1 MLPEKTDKGFSQGEL
16 FRSRLEQI
24 LNPSHPLINLTESI
38 DWSVFEQSLGPL
50 YIEEVGRPGLAI
62 RLMVGLHY
70 LKYLFNESDESVV
83 ARFVENPYWQYF
95 CGNEYFEHGM
105 PCHPTSLVKWRRRVG
120 AEGIEQLLKETISTG
135 KREGQI
141 TDKELSN
148 VNADTTVQEKAIA
161 FPTDARLYDKA
172 RTALVREAEKENIKL
187 RQSYKRIGKR
197 TLREQ
202 GALAAA
208 RQYKKAK
215 KATKKLKIY
224 LGRVIRDLERKCGN
238 PSERLAELL
247 EIAKRIERQQRAD
260 HHKIYSVHSPEVE
273 CIGKGKAHKKYEF
286 GCKVGVVTT
295 SNNNWVVGIDA
306 FAGNPYD
313 GATLIPA
320 INQMEKLTAKKPGR
334 VFVDRGYR
342 GDNYHPANVEVY
354 LSGRRGLDPILKKL
368 LRNRSA
374 IEPSIG
380 HLKHDNRM
388 GRNYLRGT
396 EGDRINA
403 MLSGCGWNLR
413 KLLRIFF
420 LSILARV
427 ILINFQWQKLT
438 RFYQQFY
445 NPEIAI

>member
-1 MLPEKTDKGFSQGEL
+1 MLPEKTDKGFSEGEL

-24 LNPSHPLINLTESI
+24 LNPSHPLIKLTESI
-38 DWSVFEQSLGPL
+38 DWSAFEESFEPL
-50 YIEEVGRPGLAI
+50 YIEEVGRPGLSI

-70 LKYLFNESDESVV
+70 LKYLFDESDESVV

-95 CGNEYFEHGM
+95 CGNEYFEHEL

-120 AEGIEQLLKETISTG
+120 AEGIEQLLKETISTA
-135 KREGQI
+135 KRGGQI

-172 RTALVREAEKENIKL
+172 RAALVREAEKEKIKL
-187 RQSYKRIGKR
+187 RQNYKRIGKK

-224 LGRVIRDLERKCGN
+224 LGRVIRDIERKCGN
-238 PSERLAELL
+238 PSARLVELL
-247 EIAKRIERQQRAD
+247 EIAKRIWQQQRTD

-306 FAGNPYD
+306 IAGNPYD
-313 GATLIPA
+313 GATVIGA
-320 INQMEKLTAKKPGR
+320 INQMEKLTAKKPER
-334 VFVDRGYR
+334 VFADRGYR
-342 GDNYHPANVEVY
+342 GDNHHPANVEVY
-354 LSGRRGLDPILKKL
+354 LSGTRGLDPILKKF

-420 LSILARV
+420 LSILVRL

-438 RFYQQFY
+438 RFYQRFY

>member
-1 MLPEKTDKGFSQGEL
+1 
-16 FRSRLEQI
+16 
-24 LNPSHPLINLTESI
+24 
-38 DWSVFEQSLGPL
+38 
-50 YIEEVGRPGLAI
+50 
-62 RLMVGLHY
+62 
-70 LKYLFNESDESVV
+70 
-83 ARFVENPYWQYF
+83 
-95 CGNEYFEHGM
+95 M
-105 PCHPTSLVKWRRRVG
+105 PCHPTSLVKWRGRVG
-120 AEGIEQLLKETISTG
+120 AEGIEQLLKETISTA

-161 FPTDARLYDKA
+161 FPTDARLYEKA
-172 RTALVREAEKENIKL
+172 RAALVREAEREKIKL

-215 KATKKLKIY
+215 KATKKLKVY

-238 PSERLAELL
+238 PSARLAELL
-247 EIAKRIERQQRAD
+247 EIAKGIWQQQRAD

-286 GCKVGVVTT
+286 GCKVGAVTT

-320 INQMEKLTAKKPGR
+320 INQMEKLTAKKPDR

-342 GDNYHPANVEVY
+342 GKNYHPENLEVY
-354 LSGRRGLDPILKKL
+354 LSGTRGLDPMLKKL

-388 GRNYLRGT
+388 DRNYLRGT

-420 LSILARV
+420 LS
-427 ILINFQWQKLT
+427 FLT
-438 RFYQQFY
+438 RLFLIDFSRVKTHSILS
-445 NPEIAI
+445 PVF